1 MRQQKVTMEKK
12 KEEKKKCVVKGCKNK
27 RFRRKYCAM
36 HLNSEFDKEGDTDQK
51 AQVKSYDDWSVSRT
65 VQQGHF
71 FKKNVIT
78 WRFIYKGEKHTVI
91 LKHSPVGG
99 KRVIFVDGTR
109 VFSEKIAGS
118 SKHPIS
124 IGNSETTKVPC
135 AVVVKQG
142 LAGLDYDLEIKGG
155 SFMDAQHIWVNSTD
169 I

>member
-1 MRQQKVTMEKK
+1 VKMEKK
-12 KEEKKKCVVKGCKNK
+12 KEEKKKCNVKGCKNK
-27 RFRRKYCAM
+27 RFRRKYCAI

-51 AQVKSYDDWSVSRT
+51 GHVKSYDDWSVTRS

-78 WRFIYKGEKHTVI
+78 WRFMYKGEKHTVI

-118 SKHPIS
+118 SKHPIA
-124 IGNSETTKVPC
+124 IGNSEATKVPC

-142 LAGLDYDLEIKGG
+142 IAGMDYDLEIKGG
-155 SFMDAQHIWVNSTD
+155 SFTDAQHIWVNSTD